1 MPEICVQNKIIPYRV
16 VRNPRARRTIISLAE
31 DGVRLTVP
39 KREALRDAVDFLE
52 SHGGWVL
59 DEYRKMIARRER
71 LSRQIE
77 SGDGIPYLG
86 YHYPLVIVEGRDK
99 RTTIEFTG
107 KRFIARLSDSENGE
121 SRERIIRSNLQSWY
135 RTAARRIITQRA
147 NLIAGVI
154 GVSFGRITIRD
165 QKTLWGSCSNKR
177 TLSFNWRLVLIP
189 LDMLDYIIVHELC
202 HLVCL
207 RHSERFWKLV
217 EKWVPGYAAR
227 EKWIRDNEASLWL

>member
-1 MPEICVQNKIIPYRV
+1 MIHDLLMFGSFYALNPGIRPRVTMLKKII
-16 VRNPRARRTIISLAE
+16 I
-31 DGVRLTVP
+31 
-39 KREALRDAVDFLE
+39 
-52 SHGGWVL
+52 
-59 DEYRKMIARRER
+59 
-71 LSRQIE
+71 
-77 SGDGIPYLG
+77 
-86 YHYPLVIVEGRDK
+86 
-99 RTTIEFTG
+99 
-107 KRFIARLSDSENGE
+107 
-121 SRERIIRSNLQSWY
+121 
-135 RTAARRIITQRA
+135 QRA

-217 EKWVPGYAAR
+217 LRWVPDYAAR

>member
-1 MPEICVQNKIIPYRV
+1 MPEICVQNEIIPYHV

-39 KREALRDAVDFLE
+39 KREALRDAVGFLE

-59 DEYRKMIARRER
+59 DEYRKILERRER

-86 YHYPLVIVEGRDK
+86 YNYPLVIVDGSEK
-99 RTTIEFTG
+99 RTKVEFTG
-107 KRFIARLSDSENGE
+107 KRFIARLADSENGE

-135 RTAARRIITQRA
+135 RAAARRIITQRA

-154 GVSFGRITIRD
+154 DVSFGRITIRD

-207 RHSERFWKLV
+207 RHSQRFWKLV
-217 EKWVPGYAAR
+217 QRWVPDYAGR